1 LGCWHING
9 SLSYRI
15 TEEGDTVFISKESEN
30 VSPQVTFLY
39 SHKGSIKYGDGN
51 FVCFRW
57 QEIPENRI
65 KITFFHDSATNR
77 ILSVQNTDD
86 RLELWE
92 NKDSDSVNKYIMSK
106 TDYII
111 EEYNGKKLKVT
122 KEEYKYLMNNNPFK
136 DLQCYVA
143 VGRENG
149 SKLQIGGQEY
159 LEVIH
164 QQPDTQF
171 VVFVK
176 SSIHQKNIPCY
187 LITIRANGNG
197 KTYANYIKHVKIK
210 KINQRDMSEVNLSV
224 VSNFLGSLQNRPL
237 IY

>member
-1 LGCWHING
+1 
-9 SLSYRI
+9 
-15 TEEGDTVFISKESEN
+15 
-30 VSPQVTFLY
+30 
-39 SHKGSIKYGDGN
+39 
-51 FVCFRW
+51 
-57 QEIPENRI
+57 
-65 KITFFHDSATNR
+65 
-77 ILSVQNTDD
+77 
-86 RLELWE
+86 
-92 NKDSDSVNKYIMSK
+92 MSK

-187 LITIRANGNG
+187 LITIRANG

-210 KINQRDMSEVNLSV
+210 KINQRDMS
-224 VSNFLGSLQNRPL
+224 P
-237 IY
+237 

>member
-1 LGCWHING
+1 MSMKRIAYIMKTAILVMATVGLCACLDGRKAESKTIKRATSVAKAG
-9 SLSYRI
+9 STIRPFCACEKSESWGLS
-15 TEEGDTVFISKESEN
+15 
-30 VSPQVTFLY
+30 P
-39 SHKGSIKYGDGN
+39 
-51 FVCFRW
+51 C
-57 QEIPENRI
+57 
-65 KITFFHDSATNR
+65 A
-77 ILSVQNTDD
+77 
-86 RLELWE
+86 
-92 NKDSDSVNKYIMSK
+92 KDSDSVNKYIMSK

-210 KINQRDMSEVNLSV
+210 KINQRD
-224 VSNFLGSLQNRPL
+224 
-237 IY
+237 